1 MASAQIK
8 WGRTIA
14 VLAGVLV
21 LSACGGGSSAESGSA
36 PGDASGGG
44 EDVTVAV
51 QYGALFFPYHSALKG
66 VVDNHA
72 AELGGVTIIDGD
84 SAQDTA
90 KELSNVQ
97 NHLTRN
103 PDCLLVIPVDFKSP
117 AAAEAADAA
126 GVPFVSFDQ
135 KAGGPIDA
143 FVGYDQT
150 QAGEVLGQFVV
161 DQYKALGKPT
171 IKLLYLR
178 GIPGHPADTSRDAGL
193 KKVLAD
199 NGLDETKVE
208 IFEQATDFDRA
219 KSESAATTLLTQNP
233 DIDVMVGNNDD
244 ITLGAQAAA
253 DKLGI
258 ATGPAGTLHMVG
270 VDGIPEMLSKIADG
284 TIDATGFQNPI
295 PEAKAALDACVAAA
309 RGEQV
314 SDNVMKFTLLTQ
326 DKAAET
332 LAEVGKVYQ

>member
-1 MASAQIK
+1 M
-8 WGRTIA
+8 
-14 VLAGVLV
+14 
-21 LSACGGGSSAESGSA
+21 
-36 PGDASGGG
+36 
-44 EDVTVAV
+44 TVAV

-66 VVDNHA
+66 IVDKPCRGARWRDDHRWRFSA
-72 AELGGVTIIDGD
+72 GHREGTVERTETI
-84 SAQDTA
+84 SR
-90 KELSNVQ
+90 
-97 NHLTRN
+97 RN

-161 DQYKALGKPT
+161 DQYKALGKPK

-219 KSESAATTLLTQNP
+219 KSESAADHP
-233 DIDVMVGNNDD
+233 
-244 ITLGAQAAA
+244 A
-253 DKLGI
+253 DAEPGH
-258 ATGPAGTLHMVG
+258 GC
-270 VDGIPEMLSKIADG
+270 DGRK
-284 TIDATGFQNPI
+284 Q
-295 PEAKAALDACVAAA
+295 
-309 RGEQV
+309 
-314 SDNVMKFTLLTQ
+314 
-326 DKAAET
+326 
-332 LAEVGKVYQ
+332 